1 MIGSARAIFVRLIGI
16 EISSDEFIK
25 CFHRM
30 PRGHIVVPI
39 KQNNKTVAILVSQT
53 NLMGVGRF
61 CGVKFSFV
69 E

>member
-1 MIGSARAIFVRLIGI
+1 
-16 EISSDEFIK
+16 
-25 CFHRM
+25 M